1 MWSFGLRRA
10 GRLAL
15 GLLGAILMAAV
26 VAAQAMPQ
34 GNNGAKGG
42 LLHFLGTVL
51 SRLFQFARFDFG
63 SSAITAAPAAQEL
76 AQRLPATLEL
86 VAAGALVAALIGI
99 PLGIFLSIGRVSRA
113 AAPLIQIVAAAP
125 VFCAALAL
133 LWFSVQV
140 LHWDAQLQGTPDLW
154 RALAGGN
161 GAAIRDAF
169 RLLALP
175 ALTVGAA
182 GAAGVQLAL
191 RRAVN
196 ESRDAPYR
204 RGLRMMGLSP
214 FEVDR
219 LYLVPQVLAG
229 VLANLGEI
237 ALSLFSAAAVAEW
250 VFGWP
255 GAAVLF
261 LKSVAL
267 HDWSVVALVLFSFA
281 AITLFAEFIGS
292 LGARALAGIEAN
304 P

>member
-26 VAAQAMPQ
+26 VAAQATP
-34 GNNGAKGG
+34 ASKGG

-51 SRLFQFARFDFG
+51 SRLLQFARFDFG
-63 SSAITAAPAAQEL
+63 SSAITATPAAQEL

-86 VAAGALVAALIGI
+86 VAAGALVAVLIGV
-99 PLGIFLSIGRVSRA
+99 PLGIFLSIGRISRA

-133 LWFSVQV
+133 LWISVQV
-140 LHWDAQLQGTPDLW
+140 LRWNAPLQGAPDLW
-154 RALAGGN
+154 RALASGN

-191 RRAVN
+191 RGAVN
-196 ESRDAPYR
+196 ECA
-204 RGLRMMGLSP
+204 
-214 FEVDR
+214 
-219 LYLVPQVLAG
+219 
-229 VLANLGEI
+229 
-237 ALSLFSAAAVAEW
+237 
-250 VFGWP
+250 
-255 GAAVLF
+255 
-261 LKSVAL
+261 
-267 HDWSVVALVLFSFA
+267 
-281 AITLFAEFIGS
+281 
-292 LGARALAGIEAN
+292 
-304 P
+304 